1 MSHHHAPSEGT
12 MAGRRSR
19 HAGRPPRGGGG
30 VPMRADGARTG
41 VIRVL
46 VAGGEAL
53 MRASVSAV
61 LGTGNGMVVIG
72 EAATD
77 DEAIALARETR
88 PDVILMDGADGLHV
102 LSTTRRLL
110 ADPELAAVQVL
121 MLGRFEREEDV
132 LAALRSGIAGLID
145 RDVPPYEL
153 VRAVLLSATGDT
165 FVMPASMRRLAG
177 RLETSSA
184 RRPQEPDTT
193 RDPDT
198 HEE

>member
-1 MSHHHAPSEGT
+1 MECTVH
-12 MAGRRSR
+12 RRR
-19 HAGRPPRGGGG
+19 AMPK
-30 VPMRADGARTG
+30 RADGARPG

-61 LGTGNGMVVIG
+61 LGTGNGMAVVG
-72 EAATD
+72 EATTD

-88 PDVILMDGADGLHV
+88 PDVILIDGADGLHV
-102 LSTTRRLL
+102 LSTTQRLL
-110 ADPELAAVQVL
+110 ADPDLVGTQVL

-145 RDVPPYEL
+145 RDAPPYEL
-153 VRAVLLSATGDT
+153 VRTVLLAAGGDM
-165 FVMPASMRRLAG
+165 FVMPSNLRRLAG
-177 RLETSSA
+177 RL
-184 RRPQEPDTT
+184 QI
-193 RDPDT
+193 RDIDS